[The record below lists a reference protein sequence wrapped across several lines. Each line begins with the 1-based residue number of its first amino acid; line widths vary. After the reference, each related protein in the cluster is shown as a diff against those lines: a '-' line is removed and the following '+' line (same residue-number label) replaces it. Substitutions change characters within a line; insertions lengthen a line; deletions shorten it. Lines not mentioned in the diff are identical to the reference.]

1 MLTLKSGNYIR
12 HKEIFVRM
20 LSLMQN
26 YCTILAKSELA
37 CNAAS
42 KGRYRLLYLPKIC
55 KKKKINK

>member
-20 LSLMQN
+20 LSVMQD

-55 KKKKINK
+55 KKK